1 MADIINVLVVDDSA
15 YSRKALSE
23 ILESTRVCRVLG
35 TARDGEDAIR
45 KAIEL
50 KPDLITLDLEM
61 PKMDGFT
68 FLRILMK
75 SMPTPVLVISSMA
88 HRKMV
93 FRALEMG
100 AMDFLAK
107 PDPSIGADLYDM
119 KEDIINKV
127 KVVGQLQMLNIQRRL
142 SRPPIEEEV
151 EAPRD
156 RVRPVKE
163 KKRIGRFDCVVIGSS
178 TGGPTALQEIL
189 SSLPGDLPV
198 GVAVS
203 QHMPAG
209 YTRAFAERLNKYS
222 EWFIKEAEEGEPMAR
237 GKALVAP
244 GGYHMTIVKDNK
256 ESKIHIVKR
265 HSGDKHVPSIDK
277 LFSTAAQ
284 VYGQRLL
291 AVVLTGMGNDGAD
304 GALEIKK
311 QGGMVFAESPE
322 TAIVYGMPREVS
334 ESGAA
339 DRSVALDKM
348 AKEIARAVV
357 PRNEDGVEC
366 TDRIEQARKK

>member
-222 EWFIKEAEEGEPMAR
+222 EWFIKEAEEGEPVTH

-244 GGYHMTIVKDNK
+244 GGYHMTIVRENA
-256 ESKIHIVKR
+256 ESKIHVIKK
-265 HSGDKHVPSIDK
+265 HPGDKHVPSVDK

-291 AVVLTGMGNDGAD
+291 AVVLTGMGNDGTA

-311 QGGMVFAESPE
+311 EGGMVFAESSE
-322 TAIVYGMPREVS
+322 TAIVYGMPREAA
-334 ESGAA
+334 ECGAA
-339 DRSVALDKM
+339 DRSVALDMM
-348 AKEIARAVV
+348 AKEIARVVAV
-357 PRNEDGVEC
+357 RNENGVIFA
-366 TDRIEQARKK
+366 DRNEQARKK